1 YRPFTYQRPDGTF
14 EGFDIDAARRLG
26 ADLGVKVRFVSTS
39 WPQLVEGLREGRYD
53 IAMSG
58 ITRNLERQKIV
69 SLSDPYLLIGKCL
82 LIRRADR
89 ARFTDL
95 KAIDR
100 LGVRIGVNPGGTNES
115 FVRDRINTADV
126 VVIED
131 NLSIPDAVAEGRV
144 DVMLTDN
151 VEAVLV
157 ANRDP
162 RLFAVSPDSPLT
174 HDELSYMLPRDD
186 AAFLDWV
193 NLWLRQ
199 MALDGELERLR
210 EKWIDVTSASR
221 SKRSE
226 NSSEGAGIRLL
237 EPLGIISRPTVGRLF
252 ARDEPW
258 SVIESWFSQG
268 WDSLFVKRTRLLGV
282 SSAESF

>member
-1 YRPFTYQRPDGTF
+1 
-14 EGFDIDAARRLG
+14 
-26 ADLGVKVRFVSTS
+26 
-39 WPQLVEGLREGRYD
+39 
-53 IAMSG
+53 M
-58 ITRNLERQKIV
+58 
-69 SLSDPYLLIGKCL
+69 
-82 LIRRADR
+82 
-89 ARFTDL
+89 
-95 KAIDR
+95 
-100 LGVRIGVNPGGTNES
+100 
-115 FVRDRINTADV
+115 
-126 VVIED
+126 
-131 NLSIPDAVAEGRV
+131 
-144 DVMLTDN
+144 MLTDN

-193 NLWLRQ
+193 NLWLHQ